1 MSNAQNPTWTLS
13 GFGDEIDPD
22 PKVQAAV
29 LLALGASHIEVRSA
43 WGVNVVELSDAQLA
57 ELKEILDGAGLKV
70 SAVAS
75 PIGKVDAS
83 LPAAHEVERLR
94 RIIEVAKALD
104 TTYIR
109 MFSFFRAED
118 KSPEDIRDAVMER
131 LTLLAA
137 EAEKAGVVLIHENE
151 KDIYGDTPERVLD
164 ILETVNSPALRAAW
178 DNANFVQVGV
188 KPYTDAYAMLRP
200 YLEYLQVKDA
210 IAGSGEVVPDG
221 PRRRPAGGD
230 PDCPE
235 PGRLHRLRV
244 PGAAPGG
251 TARTGRILRPRGVR
265 RGRPGIPRR
274 HRRHRRHPRL
284 SPATSCLQPTTS
296 TRQRS
301 HHAQSCR
308 HRLRRRCHSPLR
320 GHSRHRRGRTGGRV
334 RHRSGPAG
342 GSVGRPR
349 RAGIQRCGGAAR
361 DGGAPD
367 VVHVCTPHNQHAD
380 PAIAALERGINVISE
395 KPLASTLADGERL
408 AAAAAASSA
417 RIGVCFQ
424 NRYNQ
429 AVAAM
434 ARAARLG

>member
-57 ELKEILDGAGLKV
+57 ELKGILDASGMKV

-94 RIIEVAKALD
+94 RIIEVAKTLD
-104 TTYIR
+104 TKYIR

-131 LTLLAA
+131 LTLLAGEA
-137 EAEKAGVVLIHENE
+137 EAAGVVLIHENE

-210 IAGSGEVVPDG
+210 IAGSGEVVP
-221 PRRRPAGGD
+221 
-230 PDCPE
+230 
-235 PGRLHRLRV
+235 
-244 PGAAPGG
+244 
-251 TARTGRILRPRGVR
+251 TGRGDGQLVETLTA
-265 RGRPGIPRR
+265 
-274 HRRHRRHPRL
+274 L
-284 SPATSCLQPTTS
+284 SQDGYTGFASLEPHLA
-296 TRQRS
+296 
-301 HHAQSCR
+301 AQ
-308 HRLRRRCHSPLR
+308 HEL
-320 GHSRHRRGRTGGRV
+320 GGF
-334 RHRSGPAG
+334 SGPEAFG
-342 GSVGRPR
+342 E
-349 RAGIQRCGGAAR
+349 AAR
-361 DGGAPD
+361 AFRAATD
-367 VVHVCTPHNQHAD
+367 
-380 PAIAALERGINVISE
+380 AIGV
-395 KPLASTLADGERL
+395 TLA
-408 AAAAAASSA
+408 
-417 RIGVCFQ
+417 
-424 NRYNQ
+424 
-429 AVAAM
+429 
-434 ARAARLG
+434 